1 MKKMLVCLCLLFAMV
16 ANAQG
21 ETNLKDIKELTFFGV
36 DFSQAKVI
44 GADETVV
51 QFKEAFTGIN
61 NLFLREPKKYN
72 TEKAFKAKVTT
83 DLTPSLNV
91 IDGIMKDNLYTQ
103 SENYTVSD
111 EQIAASV
118 AKLNVGDA
126 IGVGAIIMV
135 GLINKGQNRETLNV
149 VLFNIETRDI
159 LFSKSY
165 TEGGRGFGLR
175 NFWAYPVYKVL
186 GKIKKEK

>member
-21 ETNLKDIKELTFFGV
+21 KTNLKDIKELTFFGV

-44 GADETVV
+44 GADETVA
-51 QFKEAFTGIN
+51 QFKDAFTGIN

-72 TEKAFKAKVTT
+72 TEKAFNAKVTT

-91 IDGIMKDNLYTQ
+91 IDGITKGNLYTQ
-103 SENYTVSD
+103 NENYAVSD
-111 EQIAASV
+111 EQIAASI
-118 AKLNVGDA
+118 AKLNVGEA
-126 IGVGAIIMV
+126 KGVGAIIV
-135 GLINKGQNRETLNV
+135 TGLINKGKNNETLHV
-149 VLFNIETRDI
+149 VLFDIETRDVI
-159 LFSKSY
+159 FSKTY

-186 GKIKKEK
+186 GKVKKEK